1 MEKPSVKNTK
11 SVGGVVINQQGEV
24 LVISQHGTAW
34 SLPKGHIDEGETE
47 IEAAKRE
54 ITEESGISQLKFV
67 RKLGSY
73 QRHRINPDGNED
85 QSEFKTITIFL
96 FKTDENLL
104 KPLDPDNPEAR
115 WIPKEKVTE
124 LLTHP
129 KDKEYFLSILKEI

>member
-1 MEKPSVKNTK
+1 M
-11 SVGGVVINQQGEV
+11 VINRQGEV

-34 SLPKGHIDEGETE
+34 SLPKGHIDEGESE
-47 IEAAKRE
+47 LEAAKRE
-54 ITEESGISQLKFV
+54 INEESGVAQLKFV

-73 QRHRINPDGNED
+73 QRYKINKKGEED
-85 QSEFKTITIFL
+85 WSEFKTIAIFL

-104 KPLDPDNPEAR
+104 KPIDPENPEAR
-115 WIPKEKVTE
+115 WVQKEKVAE